1 MNWLL
6 DVNVNRKL
14 IPVLMGF
21 GIKAESSIIRG
32 WRLLSNG
39 DLIEMAVTSGFGIM
53 LTNDVRIL
61 KSAGKSLSKYPQFAL
76 VLLCLPQ
83 VPSKTYLDLFEKA
96 WSNAPILPIAGKA
109 ISWPKG

>member
-14 IPVLMGF
+14 IPVLMGL
-21 GIKAESSIIRG
+21 GIMVESLLTRG

-39 DLIEMAVTSGFGIM
+39 DLIEMAVTSGFEVM

-61 KSAGKSLSKYPQFAL
+61 ESAGKSLLKYPQFAL

-83 VPSKTYLDLFEKA
+83 FPSKIYLELFEKT
-96 WSNAPILPIAGKA
+96 WHLAPILPIPGKT
-109 ISWPKG
+109 ISWPA